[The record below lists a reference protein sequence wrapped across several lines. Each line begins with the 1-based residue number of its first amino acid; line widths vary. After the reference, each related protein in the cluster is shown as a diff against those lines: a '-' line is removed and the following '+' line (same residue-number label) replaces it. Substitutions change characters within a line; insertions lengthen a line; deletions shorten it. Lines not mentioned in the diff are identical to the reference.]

1 MDEPV
6 TAKGG
11 TRDSNTPASTAGKSY
26 DWIADRAAEL
36 GRSCLNCSSLCCKL
50 LQINEPS
57 IAKPRDVWC
66 RHCEPGGVGCKIYR
80 RRPNICREWACG
92 YLVNGGWAEHWNPD
106 QSKMVINPWCEHYPT
121 ETDGPATL
129 LHIDPDHV
137 GIWRTEPWHSDLLER
152 LGRGD
157 RIFIVEAGQHYELV
171 QEVVST
177 PEIEAGMRALL
188 DIVLAEAAEAAEGA
202 TATD

>member
-1 MDEPV
+1 M
-6 TAKGG
+6 T
-11 TRDSNTPASTAGKSY
+11 NTPKPTSY
-26 DWIADRAAEL
+26 DWIGQRAAEL

-80 RRPNICREWACG
+80 RRPNVCRDWACG

-121 ETDGPATL
+121 DTDGPAIL

-137 GIWRTEPWHSDLLER
+137 GIWRRDPWHSDLLER

-157 RIFIVEAGQHYELV
+157 RIFIIEAGQHYEL
-171 QEVVST
+171 ELAA
-177 PEIEAGMRALL
+177 PEIAAGIQALL
-188 DIVLAEAAEAAEGA
+188 KLVVAEAAEAGA
-202 TATD
+202 TD